1 MKRLLLGYAFISFFL
16 SCKSFNFGTGEEKI
30 FMWDLIKFDFNITKE
45 RSYGGISV
53 STILGE
59 QPLYVSIAVI
69 SGRIKN
75 VVKIIWSILNG
86 LVIPTHIFLSIS
98 RDPFMMDK
106 GITEAE
112 IPLELQYLAASTDIF
127 SIVYTDNIGPHRK
140 LLPILQVIS
149 YLI

>member
-1 MKRLLLGYAFISFFL
+1 
-16 SCKSFNFGTGEEKI
+16 
-30 FMWDLIKFDFNITKE
+30 MWDLVKFDFNIGIE

-75 VVKIIWSILNG
+75 VSKIIWSILNG
-86 LVIPTHIFLSIS
+86 IVIPTHIFLFIS
-98 RDPFMMDK
+98 RDPFMMDE

-140 LLPILQVIS
+140 LLPILQVMS
-149 YLI
+149 YLV